1 MPYRVCEPLK
11 RVARRCFILVHLR
24 SIIKN
29 APPRKPDRPRR
40 YSPSHTIRSHHYTLR
55 NRGILLEIFLER
67 LPKTMILIPEF
78 GVRIFVSTIS
88 TGKDLQSNSSSSN
101 NNNKYIFFDV
111 YTKVYYYKIFYNI
124 FKRNSL

>member
-78 GVRIFVSTIS
+78 SVRISVSTIS
-88 TGKDLQSNSSSSN
+88 TGKELQSNSSSSN
-101 NNNKYIFFDV
+101 NNNK
-111 YTKVYYYKIFYNI
+111 NI
-124 FKRNSL
+124 FLMFLQRFITIKYFIIFLKRNSL